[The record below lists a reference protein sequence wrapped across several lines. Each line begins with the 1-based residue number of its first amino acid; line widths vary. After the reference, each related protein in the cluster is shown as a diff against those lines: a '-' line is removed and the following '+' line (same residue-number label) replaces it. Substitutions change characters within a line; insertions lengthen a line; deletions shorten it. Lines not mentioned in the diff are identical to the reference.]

1 MSWLRHIYRR
11 LRHPLVLFGAAA
23 TALLVGMLVWLA
35 WSTLRQDKAIIDQR
49 IQERLDS
56 TADLV
61 ATALQAKFADVGE
74 HLVELAGSNDV
85 NLSEALGLN
94 VNEIENDALI
104 ALVEPGKLEAYPR
117 VNLRYYPVLPITDE
131 GNTEVFSQGE
141 NNEFRKEDYV
151 QAAAAYKILAASTDE
166 ATRAGALVRL
176 GRVLRKAN
184 DPHSALTVYSQLAES
199 GIASVDG
206 LPAELLARYAR
217 CVLFNELNQIP
228 ELQKEAH
235 LIWSGLQQAKW
246 PLSPSAYRFY
256 EKETLLWL
264 GSDQLSPET
273 SSAELNGALALTA
286 AVEELWRLWQR
297 VQQGVAAPVG
307 ERSLWVEGS
316 SVFLMWRGS
325 QDRLVALV
333 AQPRYL
339 EKEWLNPVVQRIV
352 EQQGVRLA
360 LSDTEGNSV
369 LGEWADND
377 QQALRTSAQAQL
389 PWTLQVTS
397 LDPGTFIAEMKV
409 RRRLFWGGLAAMI
422 VVVLVAGYAIVRSV
436 ERELSVARLQGDF
449 VSAVSHEFRT
459 PLASLCHLSEL
470 LVEGRVPNDQRR
482 QEYYQ
487 ALRRESERLHRLVEG
502 LLDFRRMEEDAG
514 EYQRE
519 WLDTTTLIREV
530 AEEFAQEVKDR
541 GYTVD
546 IEVEKSLPR
555 LRADREALSRV
566 LWNLLDNA
574 VKYSPDCRTVW
585 IQASR
590 ASDQVAIRVRDEGV
604 GIAQSEQEQIFDK
617 FFRASSAK
625 AAGVRGTGLG
635 LAMVQ
640 HIVTDHGGQLLVESQ
655 PGAGSTFTLNLP
667 FEKSS
672 E

>member
-1 MSWLRHIYRR
+1 
-11 LRHPLVLFGAAA
+11 
-23 TALLVGMLVWLA
+23 
-35 WSTLRQDKAIIDQR
+35 
-49 IQERLDS
+49 
-56 TADLV
+56 
-61 ATALQAKFADVGE
+61 
-74 HLVELAGSNDV
+74 
-85 NLSEALGLN
+85 
-94 VNEIENDALI
+94 
-104 ALVEPGKLEAYPR
+104 
-117 VNLRYYPVLPITDE
+117 
-131 GNTEVFSQGE
+131 
-141 NNEFRKEDYV
+141 
-151 QAAAAYKILAASTDE
+151 
-166 ATRAGALVRL
+166 
-176 GRVLRKAN
+176 
-184 DPHSALTVYSQLAES
+184 
-199 GIASVDG
+199 
-206 LPAELLARYAR
+206 
-217 CVLFNELNQIP
+217 
-228 ELQKEAH
+228 
-235 LIWSGLQQAKW
+235 
-246 PLSPSAYRFY
+246 
-256 EKETLLWL
+256 
-264 GSDQLSPET
+264 
-273 SSAELNGALALTA
+273 
-286 AVEELWRLWQR
+286 
-297 VQQGVAAPVG
+297 
-307 ERSLWVEGS
+307 
-316 SVFLMWRGS
+316 
-325 QDRLVALV
+325 
-333 AQPRYL
+333 
-339 EKEWLNPVVQRIV
+339 
-352 EQQGVRLA
+352 
-360 LSDTEGNSV
+360 
-369 LGEWADND
+369 
-377 QQALRTSAQAQL
+377 
-389 PWTLQVTS
+389 
-397 LDPGTFIAEMKV
+397 MKV